1 MEDRLKLIV
10 RAYVNFTGKTSLDKD
25 SYNAFVFTHPEVK
38 SEISPAVMKKAVA
51 AYGEA
56 FRDDI
61 DPKVNLT
68 ELQPYLRPSNEAAL
82 FFTTL
87 PNTRVSS
94 IKEHFKSFPFK
105 NASVKKNIKVAL
117 LSVYGA
123 DSLGSMEELNKSLDQ
138 QTKDITGPLPNEGPA
153 TNPMDIANEA
163 DSTLPAPAQP
173 EAPIPDAPAGIDSM
187 PQQEVEVPDESL
199 PADIEEQAQTTLE
212 NYLIR
217 DVFNSKLIPKVSIT
231 EAWKLQN
238 GYVIKAEFASLD
250 GSTKVYTTAVIHNNK
265 IVLPAEL
272 EDAQGN
278 KIDEFNKDAILK
290 VFAVEGQQMPRASQ
304 SPDNLLSQMATPGTG
319 KAAASNG
326 LIKQASA
333 WNFEAKDPM
342 LEAIKKR
349 LNLGINKDGE

>member
-1 MEDRLKLIV
+1 MSDRLQLIV
-10 RAYVNFTGKTSLDKD
+10 RAYVNFAGKTSLDKD

-38 SEISPAVMKKAVA
+38 AEISPAIMKKAVS

-61 DPKVNLT
+61 DPKINT
-68 ELQPYLRPSNEAAL
+68 AELQPYLRPSNEAAL
-82 FFTTL
+82 FFNTL

-94 IKEHFKSFPFK
+94 VKEHFKNFPFK
-105 NASVKKNIKVAL
+105 NAAVKKNIKVAL
-117 LSVYGA
+117 LTVYGA
-123 DSLGSMEELNKSLDQ
+123 DNLSSMDELNKSLDQ
-138 QTKDITGPLPNEGPA
+138 QTQDVTGPLPNEGPA
-153 TNPMDIANEA
+153 TNPMDIANET
-163 DSTLPAPAQP
+163 DSTLPTPAIP
-173 EAPIPDAPAGIDSM
+173 ETAIPDAPAGIDSM

-272 EDAQGN
+272 EDAEGN

-290 VFAVEGQQMPRASQ
+290 VFAVEGQQIPRASQ
-304 SPDNLLSQMATPGTG
+304 SPDNLLSQMATPGAN
-319 KAAASNG
+319 KAASATGIVKKASV
-326 LIKQASA
+326 ID
-333 WNFEAKDPM
+333 FDAKDPM

-349 LNLGINKDGE
+349 LNLGNDKDGE